1 MFYSTS
7 PTKIKEDLEKNCQ
20 CPCCDKFDFSR
31 SDLGCSLGAAG
42 DVLGDDFNADWA
54 CKVNH
59 DRSLVKVQTFMIG
72 IPIPLYQISNMYIQI
87 CILTFY

>member
-7 PTKIKEDLEKNCQ
+7 PSKIKDDLEKNCQ
-20 CPCCDKFDFSR
+20 CPCCDKFELSR

-59 DRSLVKVQTFMIG
+59 DRSLVKVKRFMIS
-72 IPIPLYQISNMYIQI
+72 IPLIRGYP
-87 CILTFY
+87 

>member
-1 MFYSTS
+1 MFYLTS

-72 IPIPLYQISNMYIQI
+72 IPIPLYQILTFKYV
-87 CILTFY
+87 LTFY